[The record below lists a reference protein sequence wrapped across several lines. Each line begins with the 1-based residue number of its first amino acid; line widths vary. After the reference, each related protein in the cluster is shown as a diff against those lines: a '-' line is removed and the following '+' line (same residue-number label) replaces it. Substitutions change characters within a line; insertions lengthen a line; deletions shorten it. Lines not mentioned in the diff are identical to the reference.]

1 MSLTD
6 RLHAA
11 RAFMIITVTLYG
23 VAFVLLVL
31 VRFLKKEI
39 FYKIIVPILWFTSKL
54 NIV

>member
-6 RLHAA
+6 KLHAA
-11 RAFMIITVTLYG
+11 RAFMIITVILYG

-39 FYKIIVPILWFTSKL
+39 FYKIIVPMLWFTGKL